1 MGNALEKT
9 VQKGDGGRHTDE
21 KWRRLVTR
29 WAVKMSLLGKMLTA
43 FTFGLLNPPSQTQT
57 CVYAQRAWQVFTL
70 ILFHITN
77 NSSILNKI
85 QQGRAHTAYV
95 GLIQSRE
102 VEIPSLA
109 CSPTHHRP
117 MARTPAGQVTARRT
131 ITSGRRWAGRQGRRA
146 RPARKVRPVPS
157 AVGLLHGDPDPKTV
171 CGCLGSPSAAQTYP
185 AWLSTRQLEH
195 SPNGAARQ
203 RVRKQTPRQPAAVDS
218 VVGPATAHACL
229 PNKPLP
235 PEAPPPPVTLRICPG
250 GA

>member
-109 CSPTHHRP
+109 CSPPPTTDQWLGP
-117 MARTPAGQVTARRT
+117 PPARWPRAAPSLPAAGGPAGREGAL
-131 ITSGRRWAGRQGRRA
+131 GRQGKCA
-146 RPARKVRPVPS
+146 RSPV
-157 AVGLLHGDPDPKTV
+157 L
-171 CGCLGSPSAAQTYP
+171 
-185 AWLSTRQLEH
+185 
-195 SPNGAARQ
+195 
-203 RVRKQTPRQPAAVDS
+203 
-218 VVGPATAHACL
+218 
-229 PNKPLP
+229 
-235 PEAPPPPVTLRICPG
+235 
-250 GA
+250 